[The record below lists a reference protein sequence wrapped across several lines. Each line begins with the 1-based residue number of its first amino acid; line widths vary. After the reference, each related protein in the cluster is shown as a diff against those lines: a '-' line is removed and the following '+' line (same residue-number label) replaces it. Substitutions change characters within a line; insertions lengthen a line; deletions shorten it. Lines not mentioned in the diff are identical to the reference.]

1 MNPSSSF
8 GASSSPNNKSPL
20 KPLSVD
26 DLRSPSPQ
34 RELRGNRGSFAPSSV
49 EKKFVPSHL
58 MHLTASQRKFAP
70 DVSSPLN
77 EFFDSH
83 SGIRSS
89 TSPSS
94 KFGGPSFGTPKPFLR
109 ANRLGGSSIIED
121 APPTQSIY
129 DFPSSRQISTS
140 NVDQITASPLSSP
153 FTARTLNSPME
164 PLKEVSRSVIVFGFP
179 PELTTQV
186 LNEFSRFGKIVNQ
199 HSLTASTSA
208 LPGLKNAHGNWL
220 QLTYAEPSSA
230 ATAVQSNGMIIHD
243 SFMVGCIY
251 SPDDKQSHSQ
261 AATKLDALD
270 IEMTEADTKGIPPL
284 TTQLEASAQF
294 EATIGKRIVVQHNED
309 IFKSSHKDPSKNWFV
324 QNLFGNTSNDTIEE
338 EEKLASVTDNKT
350 GQSSL
355 LGKSIQVILHT
366 LFGF

>member
-1 MNPSSSF
+1 MNHSSSF
-8 GASSSPNNKSPL
+8 GVSSSPNSKSPL

-34 RELRGNRGSFAPSSV
+34 RELRGSRGSFAPSSTD
-49 EKKFVPSHL
+49 KKFVPSHL

-77 EFFDSH
+77 EFFESP

-89 TSPSS
+89 TNPSS

-109 ANRLGGSSIIED
+109 ANRLGGSSVIED

-140 NVDQITASPLSSP
+140 NVDQVTASPLSSP
-153 FTARTLNSPME
+153 FSTKTQNNPME
-164 PLKEVSRSVIVFGFP
+164 PLKEVSRTVIVFGFP
-179 PELTTQV
+179 PELTSQV
-186 LNEFSRFGKIVNQ
+186 VNEFSRFGKIVNQ
-199 HSLTASTSA
+199 NSLTASSVSMPS
-208 LPGLKNAHGNWL
+208 LNSGHGNWL
-220 QLTYAEPSSA
+220 QLTYAEPFSA
-230 ATAVQSNGMIIHD
+230 AKAVQSNGIVIGG

-251 SPDDKQSHSQ
+251 SSDDKQGYSQ
-261 AATKLDALD
+261 STNLDALD
-270 IEMTEADTKGIPPL
+270 VEMTEADTKGIPPL
-284 TTQLEASAQF
+284 TTQIEANVQT

-309 IFKSSHKDPSKNWFV
+309 IFKSSHKDNSKNWLV
-324 QNLFGNTSNDTIEE
+324 QSLFGNNANDTVDE
-338 EEKLASVTDNKT
+338 EEKLSDIADDKT
-350 GQSSL
+350 GRSSL

>member
-8 GASSSPNNKSPL
+8 GVSSSPNSKSPL

-34 RELRGNRGSFAPSSV
+34 RELRGNRGSFIPSSA

-89 TSPSS
+89 ASPSS

-153 FTARTLNSPME
+153 FAAKTQTIPME

-179 PELTTQV
+179 PEITNQV
-186 LNEFSRFGKIVNQ
+186 VNEFSRFGKIVNQ
-199 HSLTASTSA
+199 NSLTASSVSM
-208 LPGLKNAHGNWL
+208 PSFKNGHGNWL

-230 ATAVQSNGMIIHD
+230 VKAVQSNGIVIGG

-251 SPDDKQSHSQ
+251 NSDDKQDYPQ
-261 AATKLDALD
+261 ATKLDALD
-270 IEMTEADTKGIPPL
+270 VEMTEADTKGIPPL
-284 TTQLEASAQF
+284 TTQIEANAQT

-309 IFKSSHKDPSKNWFV
+309 IFKSSHKDHSKNWLV
-324 QNLFGNTSNDTIEE
+324 QNLFGNTANDTVDE
-338 EEKLASVTDNKT
+338 EEKLANISDNT
-350 GQSSL
+350 TRQSSL